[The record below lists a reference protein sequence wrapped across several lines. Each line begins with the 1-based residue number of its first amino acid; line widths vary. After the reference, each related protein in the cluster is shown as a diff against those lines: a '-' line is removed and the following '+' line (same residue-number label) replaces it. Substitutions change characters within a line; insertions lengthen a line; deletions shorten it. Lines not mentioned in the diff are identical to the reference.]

1 MDWIINLFLYDVD
14 GIAHT
19 VLLFSIAIAIGIPL
33 GRIKFFGISLGITLV
48 LFVGIVLGQLG
59 FKINGHV
66 LHFVKEFGL
75 ILFVFSIGLQVGPGF
90 FASFKKGGLLLNGLA
105 ASIVFLGVLTT
116 VLFHFITKIPMPT
129 MVGVLS
135 GAITNT
141 PGLGAAQQSL
151 ANVVKMN
158 PEATAKIIA
167 DAGIDPASTQG
178 SVDELSE
185 LLAGTLGQGYAC
197 AYPLGV
203 VGIILSLLVVRW
215 VFKISLE
222 KETATLKASNP
233 TSGDNSVAF
242 TIDVQNAAIFGK
254 KISKITK
261 ICSRRFVISRHRRG
275 ENPPTIP
282 TGDTVLE
289 AGDRILISSAKD
301 DAEAIAAFLGNIV
314 NWGIEDW
321 EHVKNSAIVRRRII
335 VTRESIN
342 GRALGRLDA
351 YTSMGVAITRINR
364 AGVVLIANPT
374 LRLQIG
380 DRVNVVG
387 PEHAVDEVEKILG
400 NELKRLDHPNLVS
413 IFLGIALG
421 VFFGSIPF
429 AVPGL
434 SQPLKLG
441 LAGGPLI
448 IAILI
453 SCWGYKSHL
462 VTYTPIAANLMIR
475 EIGILLFLAS
485 VGLGAGDGF
494 LQAVIGGGYWWVL
507 IGFFITIIPLLIVGF
522 IARAIF
528 KLNYFSIM
536 GLVAGA
542 TTDPPALAYANNVAQ
557 NEAPNVSYAT
567 VYPLTMFLR
576 VLTAQ
581 LLILIFC
588 A

>member
-1 MDWIINLFLYDVD
+1 MDWLSNLFINDVN
-14 GIAHT
+14 GVAHT
-19 VLLFSIAIAIGIPL
+19 VLIFSLVIAIGIPL
-33 GRIKFFGISLGITLV
+33 GRVKVFGISLGITLV

-59 FKINGHV
+59 FKINDHV

-90 FASFKKGGLLLNGLA
+90 FASFKRGGMLMNGLA
-105 ASIVFLGVLTT
+105 ASIVLLGVLMT
-116 VLFHFITKIPMPT
+116 VLFHFLTKIPMPT

-141 PGLGAAQQSL
+141 PGLGAAQQAL
-151 ANVVKMN
+151 AEVFKSN
-158 PEATAKIIA
+158 PDAAARLVEQA
-167 DAGIDPASTQG
+167 DGVPAGAPADGVIEQ
-178 SVDELSE
+178 
-185 LLAGTLGQGYAC
+185 LAGTLGQGYAC

-203 VGIILSLLVVRW
+203 VGIILSLIVVRA

-222 KETATLKASNP
+222 KETEALKATNP
-233 TSGDNSVAF
+233 TSGDNSTAF
-242 TIDVQNAAIFGK
+242 TLEVQNPAIIGK
-254 KISKITK
+254 KITQVVKLF
-261 ICSRRFVISRHRRG
+261 SRRFVISRHRRG
-275 ENPPTIP
+275 ENPPTLP
-282 TGDTVLE
+282 TGDTTLE
-289 AGDRILISSAKD
+289 AGDRLLVISAKD
-301 DAEAIAAFLGNIV
+301 DAETIAAFFGKVV
-314 NWGIEDW
+314 NWGVEDW
-321 EHVKNSAIVRRRII
+321 DHIKSAIVRRRII
-335 VTRESIN
+335 VTRESMN
-342 GRALGRLDA
+342 GRLLGRLDV
-351 YTSMGVAITRINR
+351 YRSMGVAITRINR

-387 PEHAVDEVEKILG
+387 PEHAVNEVEKVLG

-413 IFLGIALG
+413 IFLGIAVG
-421 VFFGSIPF
+421 VLFGSIPF
-429 AVPGL
+429 AIPGL

-448 IAILI
+448 IAILL

-462 VTYTPIAANLMIR
+462 ITYTPIAANLMIR

-485 VGLGAGDGF
+485 VGIGAGNGF
-494 LQAVIGGGYWWVL
+494 LQAVLGGGYWWVL
-507 IGFFITIIPLLIVGF
+507 IGFCITTAPLLVVGF
-522 IARAIF
+522 VARGVF
-528 KLNYFSIM
+528 KLNYYSIL

-557 NEAPNVSYAT
+557 NEAPNVAYAT

-581 LLILIFC
+581 LLILVFC
-588 A
+588 S

>member
-1 MDWIINLFLYDVD
+1 MEWLTNLFINDVD

-19 VLLFSIAIAIGIPL
+19 VLIFSIVIAVGIPL
-33 GRIKFFGISLGITLV
+33 GRIKCFGISLGITLV
-48 LFVGIVLGQLG
+48 LFVGIVLGQFG
-59 FKINGHV
+59 FKINDHV

-90 FASFKKGGLLLNGLA
+90 FASFKRGGMLMNGLA
-105 ASIVFLGVLTT
+105 AAVVLLGVLLT

-151 ANVVKMN
+151 AEIIRTN
-158 PEATAKIIA
+158 PDAKTVLVEQ
-167 DAGIDPASTQG
+167 AGGVPAGMSSDDVIEQ
-178 SVDELSE
+178 
-185 LLAGTLGQGYAC
+185 LAGTLGQGYAC

-203 VGIILSLLVVRW
+203 VGIILSLVVVRAF
-215 VFKISLE
+215 FKISYE
-222 KETATLKASNP
+222 KETAALKATNP
-233 TSGDNSVAF
+233 TSGDNSTAF
-242 TIDVQNAAIFGK
+242 TLEVQNPAIIGK
-254 KISKITK
+254 KIAQVTK
-261 ICSRRFVISRHRRG
+261 LFSRRFVISRHRRG
-275 ENPPTIP
+275 ENPPTLP
-282 TGDTVLE
+282 TGDMTLE
-289 AGDRILISSAKD
+289 AGDRLLVISAKD
-301 DAEAIAAFLGNIV
+301 DAETIAAFFGKVV
-314 NWGIEDW
+314 NWGVEEWDHI
-321 EHVKNSAIVRRRII
+321 KSAIVRRRII
-335 VTRESIN
+335 VTRESMN
-342 GRALGRLDA
+342 GRLLGRLDP
-351 YTSMGVAITRINR
+351 YSSMGVAITRINR

-387 PEHAVDEVEKILG
+387 PEHAVNEVEKVLG
-400 NELKRLDHPNLVS
+400 NELKRLDHPNMVS
-413 IFLGIALG
+413 IFLGIAVG
-421 VFFGSIPF
+421 VLFGSIPF

-448 IAILI
+448 VAILL

-462 VTYTPIAANLMIR
+462 ITYTPIAANLMIR

-485 VGLGAGDGF
+485 VGIGAGNGF
-494 LQAVIGGGYWWVL
+494 LQAVLGGGYWWVL
-507 IGFFITIIPLLIVGF
+507 IGFCITTVPLLIVGF
-522 IARAIF
+522 VARGVF
-528 KLNYFSIM
+528 KLNYYSIL

-557 NEAPNVSYAT
+557 NEAPNVAYAT

-581 LLILIFC
+581 LLILVFC
-588 A
+588 S

>member
-1 MDWIINLFLYDVD
+1 MDWIINLFYADTNGV
-14 GIAHT
+14 AHT
-19 VLLFSIAIAIGIPL
+19 VLLFCIAIAVGIPL
-33 GRIKFFGISLGITLV
+33 GRIRVFGISLGITLV
-48 LFVGIVLGQLG
+48 LFVAILLGQLG
-59 FKINGHV
+59 FSVNGNV

-75 ILFVFSIGLQVGPGF
+75 ILFVFTIGLQVGPGF
-90 FASFKKGGLLLNGLA
+90 FASFKKGGMLMNGLA
-105 ASIVFLGVLTT
+105 ASVVLLGVLLT
-116 VLFHFITKIPMPT
+116 VAFHFLTGIPMPT

-141 PGLGAAQQSL
+141 PGLGAAQQAL
-151 ANVVKMN
+151 AEIVKTN
-158 PEATAKIIA
+158 PDASARLIEQAGGVPAGATTDGVIE
-167 DAGIDPASTQG
+167 Q
-178 SVDELSE
+178 
-185 LLAGTLGQGYAC
+185 LAGTLGQGYAC

-203 VGIILSLLVVRW
+203 VGIILSLIVVRA
-215 VFKISLE
+215 VFKISLD
-222 KETATLKASNP
+222 KETAAIKALEKEQGD
-233 TSGDNSVAF
+233 TSAAISLE
-242 TIDVQNAAIFGK
+242 VQNPAIIGK
-254 KISKITK
+254 KISEITRLF
-261 ICSRRFVISRHRRG
+261 SRPFVISRHRRG
-275 ENPPTIP
+275 ENAPTVA

-289 AGDRILISSAKD
+289 AGDRLFVIVFKE
-301 DAEAIAAFLGNIV
+301 DAEMVGAFFGKVI
-314 NWGIEDW
+314 NWGVEDW
-321 EHVKNSAIVRRRII
+321 EHIKSAIVRRRII
-335 VTRESIN
+335 VTRENMN
-342 GRALGRLDA
+342 GRPLSRLAA
-351 YTSMGVAITRINR
+351 YTAMGVAITRINR
-364 AGVVLIANPT
+364 AGVVQVASPT

-387 PEHAVDEVEKILG
+387 PEHAVNEVEKVLG

-448 IAILI
+448 IAILL

-485 VGLGAGDGF
+485 VGLGAGNGF
-494 LQAVIGGGYWWVL
+494 LQAVLGGGYWWVL
-507 IGFFITIIPLLIVGF
+507 IGFCITTVPLLVVGF
-522 IARAIF
+522 VARGVF
-528 KLNYFSIM
+528 KLNYYSVM

-542 TTDPPALAYANNVAQ
+542 TTDPPALAYANNIAQ
-557 NEAPNVSYAT
+557 NEAPNVAYAT

-581 LLILIFC
+581 LLILVFC
-588 A
+588 S

>member
-1 MDWIINLFLYDVD
+1 MEWLTNLFINDVD

-19 VLLFSIAIAIGIPL
+19 VLIFSIVIAAGIPL
-33 GRIKFFGISLGITLV
+33 GRIKCFGISLGITLV

-59 FKINGHV
+59 FKINDHV

-90 FASFKKGGLLLNGLA
+90 FASFKRGGMLMNGLA
-105 ASIVFLGVLTT
+105 AAVVLLGVLLT

-151 ANVVKMN
+151 AEIIRTN
-158 PEATAKIIA
+158 PDAKTVLVEQ
-167 DAGIDPASTQG
+167 AGGVPAGMSSDGVIEQ
-178 SVDELSE
+178 
-185 LLAGTLGQGYAC
+185 LAGTLGQGYAC

-203 VGIILSLLVVRW
+203 VGIILSLVVVRAF
-215 VFKISLE
+215 FKISYE
-222 KETATLKASNP
+222 KETAALKATNP
-233 TSGDNSVAF
+233 TSGDNSTAF
-242 TIDVQNAAIFGK
+242 TLEVQNPAIIGK
-254 KISKITK
+254 KIAQVTK
-261 ICSRRFVISRHRRG
+261 LFSRRFVISRHRRG
-275 ENPPTIP
+275 ENPPTLP
-282 TGDTVLE
+282 TGDMTLE
-289 AGDRILISSAKD
+289 AGDRLLVISAKD
-301 DAEAIAAFLGNIV
+301 DAETIAAFFGKVV
-314 NWGIEDW
+314 NWGVEEWDHI
-321 EHVKNSAIVRRRII
+321 KSAIVRRRII
-335 VTRESIN
+335 VTRESMN
-342 GRALGRLDA
+342 GRLLGRLDP
-351 YTSMGVAITRINR
+351 YSSMGVAITRINR

-387 PEHAVDEVEKILG
+387 PEHAVNEVEKVLG
-400 NELKRLDHPNLVS
+400 NELKRLDHPNMVS
-413 IFLGIALG
+413 IFLGIAVG
-421 VFFGSIPF
+421 VLFGSIPF

-448 IAILI
+448 VAILL

-462 VTYTPIAANLMIR
+462 ITYTPIAANLMIR

-485 VGLGAGDGF
+485 VGIGAGNGF
-494 LQAVIGGGYWWVL
+494 LQAVLGGGYWWVL
-507 IGFFITIIPLLIVGF
+507 IGFCITTVPLLVVGF
-522 IARAIF
+522 VARGVF
-528 KLNYFSIM
+528 KLNYYSIL

-557 NEAPNVSYAT
+557 NEAPNVAYAT

-581 LLILIFC
+581 LLILVFC
-588 A
+588 S

>member
-1 MDWIINLFLYDVD
+1 MDWLVNLFMNDVN
-14 GIAHT
+14 GVAHT
-19 VLLFSIAIAIGIPL
+19 VLIFSIVIAVGIPL

-59 FKINGHV
+59 FQINDNV

-105 ASIVFLGVLTT
+105 AAIVGLGVLMT
-116 VLFHFITKIPMPT
+116 VIFHFITKIPMPT

-141 PGLGAAQQSL
+141 PGLGAAQQ
-151 ANVVKMN
+151 AMAEIVKSN
-158 PEATAKIIA
+158 PEAKAALIEQAAEADEVFTGMSPDGII
-167 DAGIDPASTQG
+167 
-178 SVDELSE
+178 ER
-185 LLAGTLGQGYAC
+185 LAGTLGQGYAC

-203 VGIILSLLVVRW
+203 VGIILSLLVVRR
-215 VFKISLE
+215 VFKIVLE
-222 KETATLKASNP
+222 KETEALKATNP
-233 TSGDNSVAF
+233 TSGDNSTAF
-242 TIDVQNAAIFGK
+242 TIDVQNPAIIGK
-254 KISKITK
+254 KISQVTK
-261 ICSRRFVISRHRRG
+261 LFSRRFVISRHRRG
-275 ENPPTIP
+275 ENPPTLP
-282 TGDTVLE
+282 TGETTLE
-289 AGDRILISSAKD
+289 VGDRLLVISAKE
-301 DAEAIAAFLGNIV
+301 DAETIAAFFGKVV
-314 NWGIEDW
+314 NWGVEDW
-321 EHVKNSAIVRRRII
+321 DHMKSAIVRRRII
-335 VTRESIN
+335 VSRESMN
-342 GRALGRLDA
+342 GRPLGRLDA

-364 AGVVLIANPT
+364 AGVVLIASPT
-374 LRLQIG
+374 LCLQIG

-387 PEHAVDEVEKILG
+387 PEHAVNEVEKVLG

-421 VFFGSIPF
+421 VLFGSVPF

-448 IAILI
+448 IAILL
-453 SCWGYKSHL
+453 SCWGYRSHL

-485 VGLGAGDGF
+485 VGIGAGNGF
-494 LQAVIGGGYWWVL
+494 LQAVFNGGYWWVL

-522 IARAIF
+522 VARAVF
-528 KLNYFSIM
+528 KLNYYSIM

-557 NEAPNVSYAT
+557 NEAPNVAYAT

-581 LLILIFC
+581 LLILVFC
-588 A
+588 S

>member
-1 MDWIINLFLYDVD
+1 MDWLVNLFMNDVN
-14 GIAHT
+14 GVAHT
-19 VLLFSIAIAIGIPL
+19 VLIFSIVIAVGIPL

-59 FKINGHV
+59 FQINDNV

-105 ASIVFLGVLTT
+105 AAIVGLGVLMT
-116 VLFHFITKIPMPT
+116 VIFHFITKIPMPT

-141 PGLGAAQQSL
+141 PGLGAAQQ
-151 ANVVKMN
+151 AMAEIVKSN
-158 PEATAKIIA
+158 PEAKAALIEQAAEADEVFTGMSPDGII
-167 DAGIDPASTQG
+167 
-178 SVDELSE
+178 ER
-185 LLAGTLGQGYAC
+185 LAGTLGQGYAC

-203 VGIILSLLVVRW
+203 VGIILSLLVVRR
-215 VFKISLE
+215 VFKIVLE
-222 KETATLKASNP
+222 KETEALKATNP
-233 TSGDNSVAF
+233 TSGDNSTAF
-242 TIDVQNAAIFGK
+242 TIDVQNPAIIGK
-254 KISKITK
+254 KISQVTK
-261 ICSRRFVISRHRRG
+261 LFSRRFVISRHRRG
-275 ENPPTIP
+275 ENPPTLP
-282 TGDTVLE
+282 TGETTLE
-289 AGDRILISSAKD
+289 VGDRLLVISAKE
-301 DAEAIAAFLGNIV
+301 DAETIAAFFGKVV
-314 NWGIEDW
+314 NWGVEDW
-321 EHVKNSAIVRRRII
+321 DHMKSAIVRRRII
-335 VTRESIN
+335 VSRESMN
-342 GRALGRLDA
+342 GRPLGRLDA

-364 AGVVLIANPT
+364 AGVVLIASPT
-374 LRLQIG
+374 LCLQIG

-387 PEHAVDEVEKILG
+387 PEHAVNEVEKVLG

-421 VFFGSIPF
+421 VLFGSVPF

-448 IAILI
+448 IAILL
-453 SCWGYKSHL
+453 SCWGYRSHL

-485 VGLGAGDGF
+485 VGIGAGNGF
-494 LQAVIGGGYWWVL
+494 LQAVFNGGYWWVL
-507 IGFFITIIPLLIVGF
+507 IGFFITIIPLLVVGF
-522 IARAIF
+522 VARAVF
-528 KLNYFSIM
+528 KLNYYSIM

-557 NEAPNVSYAT
+557 NEAPNVAYAT

-581 LLILIFC
+581 LLILVFC
-588 A
+588 S

>member
-1 MDWIINLFLYDVD
+1 MEWLTNLFINDVD

-19 VLLFSIAIAIGIPL
+19 VLIFSIVIAVGIPL
-33 GRIKFFGISLGITLV
+33 GRIKCFGISLGITLV
-48 LFVGIVLGQLG
+48 LFVGIVLGQFG
-59 FKINGHV
+59 FKINDHV

-90 FASFKKGGLLLNGLA
+90 FASFKRGGMLMNGLA
-105 ASIVFLGVLTT
+105 AAVVLLGVLLT

-151 ANVVKMN
+151 AEIIRTN
-158 PEATAKIIA
+158 PDAKTVLVEQ
-167 DAGIDPASTQG
+167 AGGVPAGMSSDGVIEQ
-178 SVDELSE
+178 
-185 LLAGTLGQGYAC
+185 LAGTLGQGYAC

-203 VGIILSLLVVRW
+203 VGIILSLVVVRAF
-215 VFKISLE
+215 FKISYE
-222 KETATLKASNP
+222 KETAALKATNP
-233 TSGDNSVAF
+233 TSGDNSTAF
-242 TIDVQNAAIFGK
+242 TLEVQNPAIIGK
-254 KISKITK
+254 KIAQVTK
-261 ICSRRFVISRHRRG
+261 LFSRRFVISRHRRG
-275 ENPPTIP
+275 ENPPTLP
-282 TGDTVLE
+282 TGDMTLE
-289 AGDRILISSAKD
+289 AGDRLLVISAKD
-301 DAEAIAAFLGNIV
+301 DAETIAAFFGKVV
-314 NWGIEDW
+314 NWGVEEWDHI
-321 EHVKNSAIVRRRII
+321 KSAIVRRRII
-335 VTRESIN
+335 VTRESMN
-342 GRALGRLDA
+342 GRLLGRLDP
-351 YTSMGVAITRINR
+351 YSSMGVAITRINR

-387 PEHAVDEVEKILG
+387 PEHAVNEVEKVLG
-400 NELKRLDHPNLVS
+400 NELKRLDHPNMVS
-413 IFLGIALG
+413 IFLGIAVG
-421 VFFGSIPF
+421 VLFGSIPF

-448 IAILI
+448 VAILL

-462 VTYTPIAANLMIR
+462 ITYTPIAANLMIR

-485 VGLGAGDGF
+485 VGIGAGNGF
-494 LQAVIGGGYWWVL
+494 LQAVLGGGYWWVL
-507 IGFFITIIPLLIVGF
+507 IGFCITTVPLLVVGF
-522 IARAIF
+522 VARGVF
-528 KLNYFSIM
+528 KLNYYSIL

-557 NEAPNVSYAT
+557 NEAPNVAYAT

-581 LLILIFC
+581 LLILVFC
-588 A
+588 S

>member
-1 MDWIINLFLYDVD
+1 MEWLTNLFINDVD

-19 VLLFSIAIAIGIPL
+19 VLIFSIVIAVGIPL
-33 GRIKFFGISLGITLV
+33 GRIKCFGISLGITLV

-59 FKINGHV
+59 FKINDHV

-90 FASFKKGGLLLNGLA
+90 FASFKRGGMLMNGLA
-105 ASIVFLGVLTT
+105 AAVVLLGVQMT

-151 ANVVKMN
+151 AEIIKTN
-158 PEATAKIIA
+158 PDAKTVLIEQ
-167 DAGIDPASTQG
+167 AGGVPAGMSSDGVIEQI
-178 SVDELSE
+178 
-185 LLAGTLGQGYAC
+185 AGTLGQGYAC

-203 VGIILSLLVVRW
+203 VGIILSLVVVRA
-215 VFKISLE
+215 VFKISYE
-222 KETATLKASNP
+222 KETEALKATNP
-233 TSGDNSVAF
+233 TSGDNSTAF
-242 TIDVQNAAIFGK
+242 TLEVQNPAIIGK
-254 KISKITK
+254 KIAQVTK
-261 ICSRRFVISRHRRG
+261 LFSRRFVISRHRRG
-275 ENPPTIP
+275 ENPPTLP
-282 TGDTVLE
+282 TGDMTLE
-289 AGDRILISSAKD
+289 AGDRLLVISAKD
-301 DAEAIAAFLGNIV
+301 DAETIAAFFGKVV
-314 NWGIEDW
+314 NWGVEEWDHI
-321 EHVKNSAIVRRRII
+321 KSAIVRRRII
-335 VTRESIN
+335 VTRESMN
-342 GRALGRLDA
+342 GRLLGRLDP
-351 YTSMGVAITRINR
+351 YSSMGVAITRINR

-387 PEHAVDEVEKILG
+387 PEHAVNEVEKVLG
-400 NELKRLDHPNLVS
+400 NELKRLDHPNMVS
-413 IFLGIALG
+413 IFLGIAVG
-421 VFFGSIPF
+421 VLFGSIPF

-448 IAILI
+448 VAILL

-462 VTYTPIAANLMIR
+462 ITYTPIAANLMIR

-485 VGLGAGDGF
+485 VGIGAGNGF
-494 LQAVIGGGYWWVL
+494 LQAVLGGGYWWVL
-507 IGFFITIIPLLIVGF
+507 IGFCITTVPLLVVGF
-522 IARAIF
+522 VARGVF
-528 KLNYFSIM
+528 KLNYYSIL

-557 NEAPNVSYAT
+557 NEAPNVAYAT

-581 LLILIFC
+581 LLILVFC
-588 A
+588 S

>member
-1 MDWIINLFLYDVD
+1 MDWLVNLFMNDVN
-14 GIAHT
+14 GVAHT
-19 VLLFSIAIAIGIPL
+19 VLIFSIVIAVGIPL

-59 FKINGHV
+59 FQINDNV

-105 ASIVFLGVLTT
+105 AAIVGLGVLMT
-116 VLFHFITKIPMPT
+116 VIFHFITKIPMPT
-129 MVGVLS
+129 LVGVLS

-141 PGLGAAQQSL
+141 PGLGAAQQ
-151 ANVVKMN
+151 AMAEIVKSN
-158 PEATAKIIA
+158 PEAKAALIEQAAEADEVFAGMSPDGII
-167 DAGIDPASTQG
+167 
-178 SVDELSE
+178 ER
-185 LLAGTLGQGYAC
+185 LAGTLGQGYAC

-203 VGIILSLLVVRW
+203 VGIILSLLVVRR
-215 VFKISLE
+215 VFKIVLE
-222 KETATLKASNP
+222 KETEALKATNP
-233 TSGDNSVAF
+233 TSGDNSTAF
-242 TIDVQNAAIFGK
+242 TLDVQNPAIIGK
-254 KISKITK
+254 KISQVTK
-261 ICSRRFVISRHRRG
+261 LFSRRFVISRHRRG
-275 ENPPTIP
+275 ENPPTLP
-282 TGDTVLE
+282 TGETTLE
-289 AGDRILISSAKD
+289 AGDRLLVISAKE
-301 DAEAIAAFLGNIV
+301 DAETIAAFFGKVV
-314 NWGIEDW
+314 NWGVEDW
-321 EHVKNSAIVRRRII
+321 DHMKSAIVRRRII
-335 VTRESIN
+335 VSRESMN
-342 GRALGRLDA
+342 GRPLGRLDA

-364 AGVVLIANPT
+364 AGVVLIASPT
-374 LRLQIG
+374 LCLQIG

-387 PEHAVDEVEKILG
+387 PEHAVNEVEKVLG

-421 VFFGSIPF
+421 VFFGSVPF

-448 IAILI
+448 IAILL
-453 SCWGYKSHL
+453 SCWGYRSHL

-485 VGLGAGDGF
+485 VGIGAGNGF
-494 LQAVIGGGYWWVL
+494 LQAVFNGGYWWVL

-522 IARAIF
+522 VARAVF
-528 KLNYFSIM
+528 KLNYYSIM

-557 NEAPNVSYAT
+557 NEAPNVAYAT

-581 LLILIFC
+581 LLILVFC
-588 A
+588 S

>member
-1 MDWIINLFLYDVD
+1 MEWLTNLFINDVD

-19 VLLFSIAIAIGIPL
+19 VLIFSIVIAVGIPL
-33 GRIKFFGISLGITLV
+33 GRIKCFGISLGITLV
-48 LFVGIVLGQLG
+48 LFVGIVLGQFG
-59 FKINGHV
+59 FKINDHV

-90 FASFKKGGLLLNGLA
+90 FASFKRGGMLMNGLA
-105 ASIVFLGVLTT
+105 AAVVLLGVLLT

-151 ANVVKMN
+151 AEIIRTN
-158 PEATAKIIA
+158 PDAKTVLVEQ
-167 DAGIDPASTQG
+167 AGGVPVGMSSDGVIEQ
-178 SVDELSE
+178 
-185 LLAGTLGQGYAC
+185 LAGTLGQGYAC

-203 VGIILSLLVVRW
+203 VGIILSLVVVRAF
-215 VFKISLE
+215 FKISYE
-222 KETATLKASNP
+222 KETAALKATNP
-233 TSGDNSVAF
+233 TSGDNSTAF
-242 TIDVQNAAIFGK
+242 TLEVQNPAIIGK
-254 KISKITK
+254 KIAQVTK
-261 ICSRRFVISRHRRG
+261 LFSRRFVISRHRRG
-275 ENPPTIP
+275 ENPPTLP
-282 TGDTVLE
+282 TGDMTLE
-289 AGDRILISSAKD
+289 AGDRLLVISAKD
-301 DAEAIAAFLGNIV
+301 DAETIAAFFGKVV
-314 NWGIEDW
+314 NWGVEEWDHI
-321 EHVKNSAIVRRRII
+321 KSAIVRRRII
-335 VTRESIN
+335 VTRESMN
-342 GRALGRLDA
+342 GRLLGRLDP
-351 YTSMGVAITRINR
+351 YSSMGVAITRINR

-387 PEHAVDEVEKILG
+387 PEHAVNEVEKVLG
-400 NELKRLDHPNLVS
+400 NELKRLDHPNMVS
-413 IFLGIALG
+413 IFLGIAVG
-421 VFFGSIPF
+421 VLFGSIPF

-448 IAILI
+448 VAILL

-462 VTYTPIAANLMIR
+462 ITYTPIAANLMIR

-485 VGLGAGDGF
+485 VGIGAGNGF
-494 LQAVIGGGYWWVL
+494 LQAVLGGGYWWVL
-507 IGFFITIIPLLIVGF
+507 IGFCITTVPLLIVGF
-522 IARAIF
+522 VARGVF
-528 KLNYFSIM
+528 KLNYYSIL

-557 NEAPNVSYAT
+557 NEAPNVAYAT

-581 LLILIFC
+581 LLILVFC
-588 A
+588 S